1 MINGNEFLTVTDI
14 AKIFYISR
22 QAVDGWLNDGR
33 LKFYKL
39 GNTRRIRPEDFIE
52 YLENLG
58 NDKASMANF
67 KACIYRCLY
76 SKYNREEYFEEAKK
90 QVILYTKY
98 NKEKEEY
105 LKSYREKA
113 KK

>member
-1 MINGNEFLTVTDI
+1 MENGNDFLTITDI
-14 AKIFYISR
+14 AKIFDISR

-33 LKFYKL
+33 LEFYKL

-58 NDKASMANF
+58 NDRKSMANF

-76 SKYNREEYFEEAKK
+76 SKYNREEYLEEANKQANLYKK
-90 QVILYTKY
+90 YS
-98 NKEKEEY
+98 KEKEDY
-105 LKSYREKA
+105 LREKQEA
-113 KK
+113 KNA